1 MITNRGKAI
10 RTGLLL
16 GGVAMVLPFA
26 ATPALAQDGASD
38 DDATNTIIVTAQRRS
53 ENLEDVPMTVS
64 LVSQETLATAGINT
78 IRDLANVTSGFQINQ
93 GGSYPQPAIRGVTS
107 LAAGAYE
114 NNVAVFVDG
123 LYQAT
128 PQVLNMDLP
137 NVQDV
142 QILKGPQ
149 GTLYGRNATGGAILI
164 NTIDPGNDWTGQVEA
179 TYGRFNDYRGR
190 AFVAGPLS
198 DKVGISLAGTIRHT
212 DGYYKIA
219 SRSTPGQFDGRGLPL
234 KQESFRAKLKFDISD
249 AFTAT
254 LAYNYTR
261 ASDGRGVVFTPIE
274 NVQATYAAGTGRETR
289 PTGLG
294 EVAGD
299 VFDLNYRQHEG
310 SLKLEID
317 TGIGKLRSVTGYAVA
332 KLLTRFDFNGSY
344 VPDLISPSGLR
355 DRNIQESI
363 DFTFD
368 TGKNFD
374 LMVGG
379 NYYNIKFN
387 YDPSTPS
394 STLLGPAFFPPF
406 TYPNPGTATVPL
418 SDYRRSAE
426 TSFFRTKK
434 AWAVFADATF
444 HASDRLS
451 IKVGGRY
458 SEETQNVSG
467 YKLNYSVVSGAV
479 TTCPYSITGEARGG
493 VPCGALVNGVFINRG
508 SARSSHYSKF
518 TPGAS
523 IRYEINPGTN
533 IYFSYTSGFR
543 GGEWNAA
550 IPADDP
556 NNWFDVKQETVDSFE
571 LGFKSAGR
579 RLRFEVSGFHSKYK
593 NLQVSN
599 TQAVGTPPIALV
611 ILANLPSASIWGA
624 EGSFDFKVTDNFT
637 IRGGATYLHARYG
650 PGSVLSGTGVNPPA
664 AGAACGAGL
673 GCNTNSDPL
682 KTYLNTSLSQDIT
695 GMQMARAPD
704 FSGFLGFEYNIPN
717 GDGGLRFAANVK
729 YTDSY
734 VVTNPSIWGGEPGAT
749 FNPRL
754 LADKNALPNNSAL
767 LGATPFANR
776 ANEQR
781 ARQDAFALVNA
792 SVTWT
797 DPSDHY
803 FVRVWGNNLT
813 NKFYKVHNNPLVGS
827 GTYQPIG
834 EPLSFGGTVGY
845 KF

>member
-1 MITNRGKAI
+1 MITNRGKTI

-16 GGVAMVLPFA
+16 GGAAMVLPFA
-26 ATPALAQDGASD
+26 ITPAMAQSGASE

-64 LVSQETLATAGINT
+64 LVSQETLATSGVNT
-78 IRDLANVTSGFQINQ
+78 IRDLANVTTGFQVGQ
-93 GGSYPQPAIRGVTS
+93 GGSYPQPAIRGVTA

-128 PQVLNMDLP
+128 PQVINMDLP
-137 NVQDV
+137 NVQDI

-164 NTIDPGNDWTGQVEA
+164 NTIDPGSEWTGQVEA

-198 DKVGISLAGTIRHT
+198 DTVGIALAGTLRHT

-234 KQESFRAKLKFDISD
+234 KQESFRAKLKFDLTD
-249 AFTAT
+249 NFRAT

-274 NVQATYAAGTGRETR
+274 NVPSSYATGTGRDTR

-310 SLKLEID
+310 SLKLELD

-332 KLLTRFDFNGSY
+332 KLLTSFDFNGSY
-344 VPDLISPSGLR
+344 APDLISPSGLR

-387 YDPSTPS
+387 WDPSNPS
-394 STLLGPAFFPPF
+394 STLFGPAFFPPF
-406 TYPNPGTATVPL
+406 TFPNPGTATVPL
-418 SDYRRSAE
+418 SDYRRFAE
-426 TSFFRTKK
+426 TFFFRTKK

-444 HASDRLS
+444 HATDRLS

-479 TTCPYSITGEARGG
+479 TSCPYSITGEARGG
-493 VPCGALVNGVFINRG
+493 VPCGALVNGVFQNRG
-508 SARSSHYSKF
+508 TARSSHYSKF
-518 TPGAS
+518 TPSAS

-533 IYFSYTSGFR
+533 VYFSYTSGFR

-550 IPADDP
+550 IPADNP
-556 NNWFDVKQETVDSFE
+556 NNWFDVQQETVDSFE
-571 LGFKSAGR
+571 VGLKSAGS
-579 RLRFEVSGFHSKYK
+579 RLRFELAGFYSKYK
-593 NLQVSN
+593 NLQVSA
-599 TQAVGTPPIALV
+599 TAQVGSPPTALV
-611 ILANLPSASIWGA
+611 ILANAPSARIYGA
-624 EGSFDFKVTDNFT
+624 EASFDFKATENFT
-637 IRGGATYLHARYG
+637 VRGGATWLNARYG
-650 PGSVLSGTGVNPPA
+650 DKFYFAGTGVIPA
-664 AGAACGAGL
+664 GPAF
-673 GCNTNSDPL
+673 NTNSDPL
-682 KTYLNTSLSQDIT
+682 KTFINTGQATGPFAGVSVVQDLS
-695 GMQMARAPD
+695 GLQMARAPD
-704 FSGFLGFEYNIPN
+704 FAGFLGLEYNIPN
-717 GDGGLRFAANVK
+717 GDGGLRFSANVK
-729 YTDSY
+729 YTASY
-734 VVTNPSIWGGEPGAT
+734 VVTNPSVWGGDRT
-749 FNPRL
+749 FNARL
-754 LADKNALPNNSAL
+754 ATDPNAVPNNQEILA
-767 LGATPFANR
+767 GTPNAGR
-776 ANEQR
+776 ASEQR
-781 ARQDAFALVNA
+781 ARQEGYALVNA

-797 DPSDHY
+797 DPTDHY
-803 FVRVWGNNLT
+803 FVRIWGNNLT
-813 NKFYKVHNNPLVGS
+813 DQKYRVHYNPLGS

>member
-1 MITNRGKAI
+1 MRTILGNR
-10 RTGLLL
+10 LN
-16 GGVAMVLPFA
+16 VAMLLCGASLAMPLWA
-26 ATPALAQDGASD
+26 APALAQGAAAD
-38 DDATNTIIVTAQRRS
+38 ETNSNDIIVTAQRRN
-53 ENLEDVPMTVS
+53 EKLEEVPMTVQV
-64 LVSQETLATAGINT
+64 VSAATLASSGINT
-78 IRDLANVTSGFQINQ
+78 IRDLANVTSGFQVNQ
-93 GGSYPQPAIRGVTS
+93 GGSYPQPAIRGITS

-123 LYQAT
+123 LYEAT

-137 NVQDV
+137 NVQDI

-164 NTIDPGNDWTGQVEA
+164 NTIDPGSELKGSVEA
-179 TYGRFNDYRGR
+179 TYAKFNDYRGR
-190 AFVAGPLS
+190 VAISGPLG
-198 DKVGISLAGTIRHT
+198 DKVGFSLAGTLRHT

-234 KQESFRAKLKFDISD
+234 RQESIRAKLKFDLTD
-249 AFTAT
+249 TFTAT
-254 LAYNYTR
+254 LAYNYTH
-261 ASDGRGVVFTPIE
+261 AFDGRGVVFTPIE
-274 NVQATYAAGTGRETR
+274 NVALNYVTPGRNTR

-310 SLKLEID
+310 SLKLELD
-317 TGIGKLRSVTGYAVA
+317 TGIGKLRSITGYSIA

-344 VPDLISPSGLR
+344 VPDLFSPSDLN

-368 TGKNFD
+368 TGKNLD
-374 LMVGG
+374 LIVGG

-387 YDPSTPS
+387 YDPKTPS
-394 STLLGPAFFPPF
+394 STFLGPANI
-406 TYPNPGTATVPL
+406 TGIYPDPAVTTVPL
-418 SDYRRSAE
+418 SDYKRLAD
-426 TSFFRTKK
+426 TFFFRTKK

-467 YKLNYSVVSGAV
+467 YKVNYSVVTGLP
-479 TTCPYSITGEARGG
+479 TTCPYSISGETNAGLACGATVTIAG
-493 VPCGALVNGVFINRG
+493 VPTFVPRS
-508 SARSSHYSKF
+508 SARSSHYSRF
-518 TPGAS
+518 TPSAS
-523 IRYEINPGTN
+523 IRYEISPGTN
-533 IYFSYTSGFR
+533 IYASYTSGFR
-543 GGEWNAA
+543 GGEWNGA
-550 IPADDP
+550 IPGDNPD
-556 NNWFDVKQETVDSFE
+556 NWFDVKQETVNAFE
-571 LGFKSAGR
+571 LGLKSAGR
-579 RLRFEVSGFHSKYK
+579 RFRFEVSAFYSKYK
-593 NLQVSN
+593 DLQVSN
-599 TQAVGTPPIALV
+599 TQVIQTGNPPAPTALV
-611 ILANLPSASIWGA
+611 VLANLPSAKIYGA
-624 EGSFDFKVTDNFT
+624 EASFDFKVTDNFT
-637 IRGGATYLHARYG
+637 VRGGATFLHARYG
-650 PGSVLSGTGVNPPA
+650 PGSVFSGTGVNPA
-664 AGAACGAGL
+664 AVGF
-673 GCNTNSDPL
+673 NTNSDPL
-682 KTYLNTSLSQDIT
+682 KTFQNTGLSQDIS
-695 GMQMARAPD
+695 GMQMARAPN
-704 FSGFLGFEYNIPN
+704 FSGFLGFEYNIPH

-754 LADKNALPNNSAL
+754 LTDKNALPNNSAL
-767 LGATPFANR
+767 LGSTPFASR

-781 ARQDAFALVNA
+781 ARQEAFALVNA

-797 DPSDHY
+797 DPTDHY

-813 NKFYKVHNNPLVGS
+813 NKFYRVHYNPLVGS

-834 EPLSFGGTVGY
+834 EPLSFGGTIGY